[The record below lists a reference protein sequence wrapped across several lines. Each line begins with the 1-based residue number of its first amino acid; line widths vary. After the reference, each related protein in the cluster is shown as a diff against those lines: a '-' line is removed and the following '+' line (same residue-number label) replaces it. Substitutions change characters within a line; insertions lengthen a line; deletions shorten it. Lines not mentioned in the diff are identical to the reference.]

1 MRKFLFIL
9 VMLLA
14 VGLVFAGGTKEK
26 AKAGGPKYKIGL
38 VFDIGGRGDKSFNDS
53 AHRGLVMIAKKYHG
67 YIKDD
72 PDNINY
78 GNEVELK
85 YLEPKAGGQDR
96 EQLLRVLAEAGYNL
110 VYGIGFMF
118 SDPLAKVAKDFPNVH
133 FAIVD
138 GYIPNL
144 NANSNIT
151 CLLFKEN
158 EGSFLVGAIAG
169 LKNKGGKIGF
179 IGGMDIPLIHK
190 FEGGFIAGA
199 IYVNP
204 KLRNESMILAQYIG
218 KDPSAFKDAPAA
230 YNIASNMYRQGATI
244 IYHAAGASGDGLFQA
259 AEEFKKLAIG
269 VDSDQGLIYSTS
281 KDAAMRAR
289 GKYIL
294 TSMLKRVDNAVFQT
308 AQELI
313 EKGKVTGGYHEFGL
327 KENGVGF
334 ALNQYNKAELSDIL
348 PQIEKIKQKIINGE
362 IVVPDSETKIKAWA
376 QKYLK

>member
-1 MRKFLFIL
+1 MKKLAVIL
-9 VMLLA
+9 VMMLA
-14 VGLVFAGGTKEK
+14 VGLLFAGGTKEK

-53 AHRGLVMIAKKYHG
+53 AHAGLVKIAKKYNG

-72 PDNINY
+72 PDNINF
-78 GNEVELK
+78 GSEIELK

-96 EQLLRVLAEAGYNL
+96 EQLLRVLAEDGFDL

-138 GYIPNL
+138 GFIPNL
-144 NANSNIT
+144 NENSNIT
-151 CLLFKEN
+151 CLLFKEH

-169 LKNKGGKIGF
+169 LMNNHGKIGF

-190 FEGGFIAGA
+190 FEGGYIAGA

-204 KLRNESMILAQYIG
+204 ELRDEKMILAQYIG

-230 YNIASNMYRQGATI
+230 YNIASNMYRQGATV

-269 VDSDQGLIYSTS
+269 VDSDQGLIYSTAE
-281 KDAAMRAR
+281 DAATRAR

-308 AQELI
+308 AVELI
-313 EKGKVTGGYHEFGL
+313 EKGKVSGGYHSFGL
-327 KENGVGF
+327 KEDGVGF
-334 ALNQYNKAELSDIL
+334 ALNDYNKDKLAPIL
-348 PQIEKIKQKIINGE
+348 EKVNAIKQKIINGE
-362 IVVPDSETKIKAWA
+362 IVVPDSDAKVRAWA
-376 QKYLK
+376 EKNLK

>member
-1 MRKFLFIL
+1 MKKLGFVLIL
-9 VMLLA
+9 LLS
-14 VGLVFAGGTKEK
+14 VSLIFAGGTKEK
-26 AKAGGPKYKIGL
+26 SKTAGPKYKIGL

-53 AHRGLVMIAKKYHG
+53 AHAGLIHIAKQYKG

-72 PDNINY
+72 PDNVNY
-78 GNEVELK
+78 GTVIEMK

-96 EQLLRVLAEAGYNL
+96 EQLLRVLAEQGYNL
-110 VYGIGFMF
+110 IYGIGFMF

-144 NANSNIT
+144 NENSNIT
-151 CLLFKEN
+151 CLLFKEH

-169 LKNKGGKIGF
+169 LMNKGGKIGF

-190 FEGGFIAGA
+190 FEGGYIAGA
-199 IYVNP
+199 LYVNP
-204 KLRNESMILAQYIG
+204 KLRDESMIIAQYIG

-259 AEEFKKLAIG
+259 AEEYKKLAIG
-269 VDSDQGLIYSTS
+269 VDSDQGLIYATA
-281 KDAAMRAR
+281 KDAATRAR

-294 TSMLKRVDNAVFQT
+294 TSMLKRVDNSVFQT
-308 AQELI
+308 ATELI
-313 EKGKVTGGYHEFGL
+313 ENGKVNGGYHSFGL
-327 KENGVGF
+327 KEDGVGF
-334 ALNQYNKAELSDIL
+334 AVNQYNKDKLAPIIDR
-348 PQIEKIKQKIINGE
+348 IKSIRKKIIDGE
-362 IVVPDSETKIKAWA
+362 ITVPDDDSKVKAWV
-376 QKYLK
+376 LKNLK